1 MQTQPNRKRTR
12 LRTIQRAL
20 IILLPILLN
29 ILLALVIIRQVLIRS
44 QTAQDLPTASEVT
57 QSSDLSGEPDTPPD
71 DDPADG
77 SANTPDSETAQSD
90 ETAEPAVEPTEP
102 VTLVFTGDVLLSDY
116 VLNNYN
122 SKGISGVAS
131 DDLLSELQQA
141 DLTIINNEFPF
152 SARGSQAPDKQFTFR
167 VDPSYVSVLT
177 DMGVDIAGLA
187 NNHVLDYGSDALLD
201 TFDTL
206 DAAGIDYMGAGVDMD
221 RASRLITREI
231 DGMTFGFLAA
241 SRVIPVVSWDVANAS
256 PGVFTT
262 YDPARL
268 VAAIEAARSQC
279 DYLTVMVHWGIE
291 RDAYPQEYQTQL
303 ARQYIDA
310 GADLIIGAHPHVLQ
324 GIDYYQDKP
333 VCYSLGNF
341 IFNQEIPRTAIV
353 KVTVEKDKEP
363 TIQFLAASASGAYT
377 SLSSSEEKASIYQY
391 LEEISDHKISLDADG
406 VLSH

>member
-122 SKGISGVAS
+122 SKGISGVVS

-152 SARGSQAPDKQFTFR
+152 STRGSQAPDKQFTFR

-231 DGMTFGFLAA
+231 GGMTFGFLAA

>member
-29 ILLALVIIRQVLIRS
+29 ILLALVIIRQVLIRN

-122 SKGISGVAS
+122 SKGISGVVS

-152 SARGSQAPDKQFTFR
+152 STRGSQAPDKQFTFR

-231 DGMTFGFLAA
+231 GGMTFGFLAA

>member
-122 SKGISGVAS
+122 SKGISGVVS

-152 SARGSQAPDKQFTFR
+152 STRGSQAPDKQFTFR

>member
-29 ILLALVIIRQVLIRS
+29 ILLALVIIRQVLIRN
-44 QTAQDLPTASEVT
+44 QTAQDLPTASEAT

-71 DDPADG
+71 DDPADR

-122 SKGISGVAS
+122 SKGISGVVS

-152 SARGSQAPDKQFTFR
+152 STRGSQAPDKQFTFR

-231 DGMTFGFLAA
+231 GGMTFGFLAA

-377 SLSSSEEKASIYQY
+377 SISSSEEKASIYQY

>member
-152 SARGSQAPDKQFTFR
+152 STRGSQAPDKQFTFR

>member
-152 SARGSQAPDKQFTFR
+152 STRGSQAPDKQFTFR

-363 TIQFLAASASGAYT
+363 TIQFLAASASSAYT